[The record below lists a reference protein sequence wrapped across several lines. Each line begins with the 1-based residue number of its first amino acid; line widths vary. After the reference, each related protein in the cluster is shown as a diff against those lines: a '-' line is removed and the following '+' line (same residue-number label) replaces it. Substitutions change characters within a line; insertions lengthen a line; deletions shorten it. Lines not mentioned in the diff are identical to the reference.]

1 MNKVTIKSSKGF
13 YIGDICYALN
23 DDLYHK
29 VWGAADYKDGK
40 YADPKTGAE
49 FAVAGTA
56 YGDGEYQDNHGNRYP
71 VDAGVIGLVPLE
83 LVEEEGYADLGH
95 VEETPGEA
103 TFEAHGG
110 HFTITLP
117 GDKVILINTED
128 EGTEEDDEDD
138 GWGDDEAWDDYETMD
153 PEDFLDKYL

>member
-13 YIGDICYALN
+13 YIGDICYVLN
-23 DDLYHK
+23 KDFYHG

-40 YADPKTGAE
+40 YADPETGVE

-83 LVEEEGYADLGH
+83 LVEEEA
-95 VEETPGEA
+95 TP
-103 TFEAHGG
+103 TS
-110 HFTITLP
+110 
-117 GDKVILINTED
+117 
-128 EGTEEDDEDD
+128 GTSRKH
-138 GWGDDEAWDDYETMD
+138 
-153 PEDFLDKYL
+153 PERQPSRRTVGASPSRFQTTK